1 MSIRSNSRPAGYDL
15 SPELQDILRRNGMQG
30 HVILQGDAYHLA
42 VQGHDSPL
50 LTYAVTPEQLRALTD
65 WGTNS
70 ANRKAYNT
78 FTALVE
84 KDFYM
89 PRNFV
94 HARNANGRVA
104 MGLHGYRIGVGEPT
118 NEARANVQAR
128 LDFALQ
134 GGGRPIG
141 QYGRMPVRMP
151 LPPGVHRDF
160 WGHHHG
166 FLGWT
171 PRHQDGFHMRRV
183 GGALFMQGAPIVPER
198 PDGRMK
204 PGELQSG
211 GYGFYYKGQQ
221 AVTPQPTKDVLQ
233 DLQVSLPEP
242 EVQVRP
248 RPQEPAKPY
257 QDVITSNVYFT
268 NEKWREVLASHGI
281 VVDAEAK
288 TLTILSSASEHDF
301 QYDLTDE
308 ELKKLT
314 ANSTKEVPV
323 QARLDVINGIIK
335 DDFQDQVTMD
345 ALNSKELVAMKLKPE
360 VEQQLNEALQ
370 ARQTMVADDGLM
382 FTPELQ
388 LHEDKSVGRVD
399 GNALYELNENKGWF
413 REGKHG
419 REVTVD
425 DIRVEPVRNEQG
437 EPVKDEKG
445 DMKYR
450 MTAVINGEP
459 ISHEITQRQYD
470 KFMAIDDYHR
480 MKLFSHIF
488 HEVDMKTLPG
498 HGVNIGAAI
507 LAGLAV
513 TGEMAHGVGHVVHEI
528 NGIGHH
534 PAPELAMPSSVA
546 TQASSS
552 KLGCPS
558 LLPQF
563 YEERHGGPRG
573 HVYFKPGVDSPQEIA
588 ARAFDAGV
596 NAAEHGVGLGR

>member
-30 HVILQGDAYHLA
+30 HVILQGDAYQLA

-50 LTYAVTPEQLRALTD
+50 LTYNITPDQLRALTD

-70 ANRKAYNT
+70 ANCKAYNT

-104 MGLHGYRIGVGEPT
+104 MGLHGYRIGVGE
-118 NEARANVQAR
+118 
-128 LDFALQ
+128 
-134 GGGRPIG
+134 
-141 QYGRMPVRMP
+141 YGRMPMRMP

-171 PRHQDGFHMRRV
+171 PRHQDGFHIRRV
-183 GGALFMQGAPIVPER
+183 GGALFMQGAPIVPEH

-257 QDVITSNVYFT
+257 QEVITSNVYFT
-268 NEKWREVLASHGI
+268 NEKWQEVLASHGI

-288 TLTILSSASEHDF
+288 TLTIQSSASEHDF

-314 ANSTKEVPV
+314 ANSIKEVPV

-360 VEQQLNEALQ
+360 VEQQLNAALQ
-370 ARQTMVADDGLM
+370 QSQTMVVDQELLV
-382 FTPELQ
+382 TPEQ
-388 LHEDKSVGRVD
+388 QPQDKTVGRVD
-399 GNALYELNENKGWF
+399 GNTLYDLNENKGWF

-425 DIRVEPVRNEQG
+425 DIRVEPVRDGRG
-437 EPVKDEKG
+437 EPMNDEKG
-445 DMKYR
+445 EMKYR
-450 MTAVINGEP
+450 MTAVINGEA
-459 ISHEITQRQYD
+459 ISHEITQKQYD

-488 HEVDMKTLPG
+488 PEVDMKTLPG

-513 TGEMAHGVGHVVHEI
+513 TTEMVHGMGHLVHEVQ
-528 NGIGHH
+528 GIGHH
-534 PAPELAMPSSVA
+534 PVPE
-546 TQASSS
+546 
-552 KLGCPS
+552 
-558 LLPQF
+558 F

-573 HVYFKPGVDSPQEIA
+573 HVYFKPGVDSPQDIA

-596 NAAEHGVGLGR
+596 NAANHGVGISRHS

>member
-15 SPELQDILRRNGMQG
+15 SPKLQDILRRNGMQG
-30 HVILQGDAYHLA
+30 HVILQGDAYQLA

-50 LTYAVTPEQLRALTD
+50 LTYKITPDQLRALTD

-70 ANRKAYNT
+70 ANCKAYNT

-104 MGLHGYRIGVGEPT
+104 MGLHGYRIGVGE
-118 NEARANVQAR
+118 
-128 LDFALQ
+128 
-134 GGGRPIG
+134 
-141 QYGRMPVRMP
+141 YGRMPMRMP

-257 QDVITSNVYFT
+257 QEVITSNVYFT
-268 NEKWREVLASHGI
+268 NEKWQEVLASHGI

-288 TLTILSSASEHDF
+288 TLTIQSASTEHDF
-301 QYDLTDE
+301 QYDLTEDE
-308 ELKKLT
+308 VKKLT
-314 ANSTKEVPV
+314 ANAVKDVSVL
-323 QARLDVINGIIK
+323 ARLDLINNVIR
-335 DDFQDQVTMD
+335 DDFQDKVTMD
-345 ALNSKELVAMKLKPE
+345 MLNGKELIGIRLKPE
-360 VEQQLNEALQ
+360 VEQQLNAALQ
-370 ARQTMVADDGLM
+370 QSQIVVADQERLV
-382 FTPELQ
+382 TPEQ
-388 LHEDKSVGRVD
+388 QQPQDKTVGRVD
-399 GNALYELNENKGWF
+399 GNALYDLNENKGWF

-425 DIRVEPVRNEQG
+425 DIRVEPVRDERG
-437 EPVKDEKG
+437 EPVKDERG
-445 DMKYR
+445 EMKYR

-459 ISHEITQRQYD
+459 ISHEITQKQYD

-488 HEVDMKTLPG
+488 PEVDMKTLPG

-513 TGEMAHGVGHVVHEI
+513 TTDMAHGVGHLVHEVQ
-528 NGIGHH
+528 GIGHH
-534 PAPELAMPSSVA
+534 PAPE
-546 TQASSS
+546 
-552 KLGCPS
+552 
-558 LLPQF
+558 F

-573 HVYFKPGVDSPQEIA
+573 HVYFKPGVDSPQDIA

-596 NAAEHGVGLGR
+596 NAANHGVGLGR